1 MTTICSWMVLNQ
13 KISPN
18 LMYPLIKNY
27 YSYYYVSVNKGN
39 HLKQN
44 FHFYA
49 MWCALSGEPITFK
62 NNFN

>member
-27 YSYYYVSVNKGN
+27 YSYYYDVSVNKGN

-49 MWCALSGEPITFK
+49 MW
-62 NNFN
+62 